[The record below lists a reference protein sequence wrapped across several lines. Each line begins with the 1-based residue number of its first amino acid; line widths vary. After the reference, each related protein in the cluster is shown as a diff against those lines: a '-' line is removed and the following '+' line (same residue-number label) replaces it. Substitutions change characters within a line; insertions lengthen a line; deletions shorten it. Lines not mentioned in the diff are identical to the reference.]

1 MDPEFLKLIVGRQ
14 PVNGNPNR
22 QGNKI
27 SKCLSCDKLCEG
39 EEWSAVTY
47 NKDDLDWV
55 AREGVSA
62 GVTST
67 LTHEG

>member
-1 MDPEFLKLIVGRQ
+1 MDPEFLELIVGRQ

-22 QGNKI
+22 QENKI
-27 SKCLSCDKLCEG
+27 SEYLSCDKFCER

-55 AREGVSA
+55 ARGGVSA
-62 GVTST
+62 GVTLT